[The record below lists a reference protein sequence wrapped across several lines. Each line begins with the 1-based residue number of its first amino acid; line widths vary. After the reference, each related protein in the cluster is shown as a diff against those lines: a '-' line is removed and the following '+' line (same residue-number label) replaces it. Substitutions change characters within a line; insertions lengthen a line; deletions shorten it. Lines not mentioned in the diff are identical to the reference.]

1 MKQEIEKFNK
11 FYQDLYEDWLD
22 DIISDEELLKKEYG
36 WLIQNGSEE
45 LFNYLIDKYKN
56 SRSESKYKKYK
67 EDFNNK

>member
-22 DIISDEELLKKEYG
+22 DIISDEELLKKEHD
-36 WLIQNGSEE
+36 WLIQNSSEE
-45 LFNYLIDKYKN
+45 LLNYLIDKYKN